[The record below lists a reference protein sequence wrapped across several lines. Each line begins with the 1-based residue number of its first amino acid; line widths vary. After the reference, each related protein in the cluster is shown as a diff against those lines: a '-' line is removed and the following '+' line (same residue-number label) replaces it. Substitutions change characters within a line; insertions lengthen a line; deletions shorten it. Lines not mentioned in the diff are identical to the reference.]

1 MGRHRKQT
9 EKGALKN
16 APFFCPIEKL
26 ISRTPPSPF
35 SAAQL
40 IYNGYRA
47 AICFLRSVRLSAII
61 AMHSEFVGFPFTL
74 LTV

>member
-1 MGRHRKQT
+1 MSRRAQCGSFRFVKLRK
-9 EKGALKN
+9 EIRAGEILPLFA
-16 APFFCPIEKL
+16 FFIVRSVL
-26 ISRTPPSPF
+26 F
-35 SAAQL
+35 S
-40 IYNGYRA
+40 YRA